1 MVAKMNDTNLH
12 KFDFIRPGV
21 LFKHNDKNY
30 VVIKYIDFNSVL
42 CKDLDTN
49 LGVEIAVKLI
59 QVQNNSTKDD
69 LSKIKDE
76 DWGIALKR
84 YEIIKPLINGSIIRT
99 AHNVK
104 AHALEHNVSTQ
115 TLYNWI
121 NSYNRTG
128 QTSSLIPKSRA
139 DTGKNKISPEA
150 QEIID
155 TYIQKEYL
163 TSQKPLAS
171 KVITKIMMECKSKNI
186 EPPHPN
192 TIRNIID
199 RLPDELRLRKRL
211 GTQAVNTY
219 KPIKGNFPGAD
230 WPLAVIQIDHSK
242 LDIILVDDVYRKP
255 IGRPWLTT
263 AIDVYSRV
271 IAGYYLSFD
280 PPSAFSVGMCIANA
294 ILPKEQILLSH
305 NVNGVWPV
313 SGLMKTIHV
322 DNGKDFR
329 SETFER
335 SCAEYGIEI
344 LWRPVRVPHY
354 GGTIER
360 FFNTLE
366 GYVHS
371 MPGTTFSNSKDRLN
385 YDSDAKSALT
395 ISEFENWLVPFIVG
409 IYHQSEHSELGM
421 APIKKYE
428 IGIIGDENTLGRGI
442 SLKHYDEDRLRLD
455 FMPFFER
462 TIQAYGVSFMS
473 IDYYHDILRR
483 WINAHDPKNSKLKR
497 KFIFKYDPRDLSVI
511 FFYDPELK
519 SYHRV
524 PYRDT
529 SHPIISIWE
538 LQNVKKHLS
547 ENKLPIDEQQIF
559 VNYQKLNQIVQDSVS
574 KTKKARKKVQIKTE
588 HKKKVKPLLVQETP
602 PDIPKN
608 IISVTNLEATDIV
621 LEDADLKVLDDIVE

>member
-1 MVAKMNDTNLH
+1 MNNTNLQ
-12 KFDFIRPGV
+12 KFDFIRPGI
-21 LFKHNDKNY
+21 LIKHEDKNY
-30 VVIKYIDFNSVL
+30 VVIKYIDLDSVL

-49 LGVEIAVKLI
+49 LGVEISVKSI
-59 QVQNNSTKDD
+59 QLQINSSKED

-76 DWGIALKR
+76 NWEAALKR
-84 YEIIKPLINGSIIRT
+84 YEIIKPLISGVIIRT
-99 AHNVK
+99 ASNLK
-104 AHALEHNVSTQ
+104 AHALAHEVSVQ

-121 NSYNRTG
+121 NAYNRTN
-128 QTSSLIPKSRA
+128 QVSSLIPKQRI

-150 QEIID
+150 REIID
-155 TYIQKEYL
+155 LYIKNEYL

-171 KVITKIMMECKSKNI
+171 KVITKILMECRSKNI
-186 EPPHPN
+186 ELPHSN

-199 RLPDELRLRKRL
+199 RIPDELRLRKRL
-211 GTQAVNTY
+211 GKQAVNTY
-219 KPIKGNFPGAD
+219 KPIRGSFPGAD
-230 WPLAVIQIDHSK
+230 WPMSVIQIDHSK
-242 LDIILVDDVYRKP
+242 LDIILVDDVYRKS
-255 IGRPWLTT
+255 IGRPWLTI

-280 PPSAFSVGMCIANA
+280 PPNSFSVGMCIANA

-305 NVNGVWPV
+305 NVSGNWPV

-329 SETFER
+329 SVTFER

-344 LWRPVRVPHY
+344 LWRPVRIPHY

-360 FFNTLE
+360 FFSTLE
-366 GYVHS
+366 DYIHS
-371 MPGTTFSNSKDRLN
+371 IPGTTFSNNKDRTN
-385 YDSDAKSALT
+385 YDSEAKAVLT
-395 ISEFENWLVPFIVG
+395 ISELENWLIPFIVG
-409 IYHQSEHSELGM
+409 VYHQTEHSELGM

-428 IGIIGDENTLGRGI
+428 IGIVGDDNTLGRGI
-442 SLKHYDEDRLRLD
+442 SVKNYDEDRLRLD

-462 TIQAYGVSFMS
+462 TIQAYGITF
-473 IDYYHDILRR
+473 IGIAYYHDILRR
-483 WINAHDPKNSKLKR
+483 WINACDPKNSKLKR

-519 SYHRV
+519 TYHRV

-547 ENKLPIDEQQIF
+547 ENKQPIDEQQIF
-559 VNYQKLNQIVQDSVS
+559 VNYQKLNQIIQDATV
-574 KTKKARKKVQIKTE
+574 KTKKIRRNTQVKME
-588 HKKKVKPLLVQETP
+588 HKKKIKPLLVQDNISI
-602 PDIPKN
+602 DIHEN
-608 IISVTNLEATDIV
+608 STSAMNHGIDISLDNN
-621 LEDADLKVLDDIVE
+621 DLKILDDIVE